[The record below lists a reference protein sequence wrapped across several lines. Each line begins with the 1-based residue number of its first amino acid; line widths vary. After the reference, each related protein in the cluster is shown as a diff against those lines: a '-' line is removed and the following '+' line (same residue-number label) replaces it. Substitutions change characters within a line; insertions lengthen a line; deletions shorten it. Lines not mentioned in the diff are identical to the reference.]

1 MKVMGLMS
9 GTSLDGIDVCLL
21 EVEGTDP
28 LRLDWRLLG
37 FRTHLYGAGDRGLL
51 RSGIEEGDAA
61 LLCRIH
67 GLLAEGMAR
76 AVLALLDEVGVGP
89 EEVSAI
95 GSHGQTLWHQPP
107 TPEDGGGDGHGPAGG
122 PAGGADILVGP
133 PGRGFTLQLGDPAT
147 LAERTG
153 IDVVSDFRSRDVAAG
168 GHGAPLV
175 PWADRALLSRPGT
188 ARVLQNLGGMG
199 NLAWIPPRG
208 STEPLLAF
216 DTGPGV
222 ALMDAAVALATREL
236 RSFDEDGVL
245 ARRGR
250 VDSGLLERLLEDPF
264 LRRPPPRSTG
274 REHFGSAMVARL
286 AEERGL
292 VPGREEEGWPDLL
305 ATLAALTARSVAEA
319 IQGWVLPRPVDEV
332 VLAGGGSSNPVLV
345 EALTELLAP
354 IPVRTGAE
362 ALGID
367 PDAKEAAAFAL
378 MAWAHLLRIPANV
391 PEATGARGLRV
402 LGSLTPGRRAAP
414 STGSRP

>member
-28 LRLDWRLLG
+28 GRLDWQLLG
-37 FRTHLYGAGDRGLL
+37 FRTLPYGAGDRALL
-51 RSGIEEGDAA
+51 RKGIEGGDAA

-76 AVLALLDEVGVGP
+76 AVTGLLDDLGVSAGG
-89 EEVSAI
+89 VAAI

-107 TPEDGGGDGHGPAGG
+107 TSRGAADGGVAAGTPPHGG
-122 PAGGADILVGP
+122 DILAGP
-133 PGRGFTLQLGDPAT
+133 TGRGFTLQLGDPAT

-153 IDVVSDFRSRDVAAG
+153 IDVVSDFRSRDVAVG

-175 PWADRALLSRPGT
+175 PWADRVLLSRPGT
-188 ARVLQNLGGMG
+188 ARVLQNLGGMA

-208 STEPLLAF
+208 STEPVLAF

-222 ALMDAAVALATREL
+222 ALMDAAVALATGGE
-236 RSFDEDGVL
+236 RSFDRDGAM
-245 ARRGR
+245 ARMGR
-250 VDSGLLERLLEDPF
+250 VDPDLLGRLLDDPF
-264 LRRPPPRSTG
+264 FRLPPPRSTG
-274 REHFGSAMVARL
+274 REHFGPALVERL

-292 VPGREEEGWPDLL
+292 VQGREGEGWPDLL
-305 ATLAALTARSVAEA
+305 ATLAALTARSVAGA
-319 IQGWVLPRPVDEV
+319 IQRWVPPRPVDEV
-332 VLAGGGSSNPVLV
+332 VLAGGGASNPVLV
-345 EALTELLAP
+345 EALADLLAP
-354 IPVRTGAE
+354 VPVHVGAE

-378 MAWAHLLRIPANV
+378 MAWAHLHRIPANV
-391 PEATGARGLRV
+391 PEATGASGLRV
-402 LGSLTPGRRAAP
+402 LGSLTPGRRAGPAP
-414 STGSRP
+414 GARP

>member
-37 FRTHLYGAGDRGLL
+37 FRTHPYGSGDRGLL
-51 RSGIEEGDAA
+51 RRGIEEGDAA
-61 LLCRIH
+61 LLCRLH

-76 AVLALLDEVGVGP
+76 GVLALLDEVGVAP

-107 TPEDGGGDGHGPAGG
+107 NREKGGEEGRGWDG
-122 PAGGADILVGP
+122 GGADILVGP

-208 STEPLLAF
+208 STEAVLAF

-222 ALMDAAVALATREL
+222 ALMDAAVALATGEIRA
-236 RSFDEDGVL
+236 FDEDGAL
-245 ARRGR
+245 SRRGR
-250 VDSGLLERLLEDPF
+250 VDSGLLDRLLEDPF
-264 LRRPPPRSTG
+264 FRQPPPRSTG
-274 REHFGSAMVARL
+274 REHFGSALVARL

-319 IQGWVLPRPVDEV
+319 IQRWVLPRPVDEV
-332 VLAGGGSSNPVLV
+332 VLAGGGASNPVLV

-378 MAWAHLLRIPANV
+378 MAWAHLHRIPANV
-391 PEATGARGLRV
+391 PEATGAPGLRV

-414 STGSRP
+414 SAGSRP

>member
-21 EVEGTDP
+21 EIEGTDP
-28 LRLDWRLLG
+28 LRLDWQLLG
-37 FRTHLYGAGDRGLL
+37 FRTHAYGAGDRALL
-51 RSGIEEGDAA
+51 RRGIEEGDAA

-76 AVLALLDEVGVGP
+76 AVLALLDEAGVAPG
-89 EEVSAI
+89 EVSAI

-107 TPEDGGGDGHGPAGG
+107 TRRAEGETHPGS
-122 PAGGADILVGP
+122 GAAAPDTELLVGP

-153 IDVVSDFRSRDVAAG
+153 IDVVSDLRSRDVAAG

-175 PWADRALLSRPGT
+175 PWADRILLSRPGT
-188 ARVLQNLGGMG
+188 ARVLQNLGGMA

-208 STEPLLAF
+208 STEPVLAF

-222 ALMDAAVALATREL
+222 ALMDAAVALASGGM
-236 RSFDEDGVL
+236 RSFDRDGAL
-245 ARRGR
+245 ARRGQ
-250 VDSGLLERLLEDPF
+250 VDPELLERLLGDPF
-264 LRRPPPRSTG
+264 FGAPPPRSTG
-274 REHFGSAMVARL
+274 REHFGSAMVARM

-292 VPGREEEGWPDLL
+292 VPGEDSGGWPDLL

-319 IQGWVLPRPVDEV
+319 IRRWVPPRPVDEV
-332 VLAGGGSSNPVLV
+332 VLAGGGASNPILV

-354 IPVRTGAE
+354 LPVRTGAA

-378 MAWAHLLRIPANV
+378 MAWAHLHRVPANV
-391 PEATGARGLRV
+391 PEATGASGLRV

-414 STGSRP
+414 PAGARP